1 MLRDRMAIFHLK
13 AAIISASTG
22 GSAVRAAAYRHAVR
36 MVSHAFTETTSFTHK
51 AQAMVHAEVALPED
65 APEWAENAFGHAA
78 FADAL
83 RLVRADVQAQGS
95 DMSEAA
101 MQRAAMAR
109 VSERLWNAVEHGEI
123 RLNRIPTRARYAR
136 SLTVALPRELDQAA
150 QIALMQGYVR
160 ASLSDRGMVADWV
173 IHDKSDG
180 NPHAHIMLT
189 TRDLGSADWGRKRH
203 DWNARDV
210 LSDLRSDWAQHANLA
225 LERAGFNERIDHRSN
240 HARGIYLAPDSYN
253 PHVAD
258 HARRQ
263 GETAREA
270 LRCSDVA
277 DANALYLQHHPEH
290 ILVVVQAQRAVFTRG
305 DIVAAFE
312 DRLMLTETELAG
324 LVGEAMGS
332 GGAVRLVQNSP
343 DGQAQYVTTT
353 RASEMQHLEILA
365 RAMAIAGPAAGSGPV
380 AGSGPTAPGIGLL
393 AGSGLTPDQ
402 RVAAEA
408 MLSPA
413 PLTLV
418 KGYAGTGKTFTLGEV
433 ARVWQAR
440 GYEVLGGAAS
450 GKATQELGGLQGV
463 RTASLAAWD
472 ARWSRGEAPERGRF
486 VFIMDEAGMVG
497 AGQWARIAGV
507 VSKMGGKLI
516 AVGDPEQLQPVSDLP
531 GWAAVERGVSQATAG
546 APVAALSSV
555 RRQRS
560 MADRMA
566 TEALARGGAEIA
578 PAIRHYIDKGALRL
592 ERGVLNDPVSALAA
606 AYYKTG
612 PGTAATGAD
621 CARIALAYTNRE
633 VWALNDAIRAQ
644 ALARGEIDQAGI
656 RDYGTITRIDR
667 TTPTHERIAV
677 PLALGPGDRVMLTRP
692 HRGLD
697 LPRSAFGTVVDTRA
711 GGIDLLVD
719 GSPGAVTLDLAT
731 FRDLDYGYAATIHKS
746 QGVTV
751 DHTLVLGHGRMNRH
765 AIYVALTRHRDS
777 VTVFGRAG
785 HLSCPADL
793 ITLAHAPG
801 HLSID
806 IEDGPHAAGPAR
818 SMVASAAMLGLG
830 ARGDWLGSG
839 VSVETGAACGGV
851 SFLDDASLMAV
862 AERVSGLLA
871 SDYIQGDPVWKSGH
885 DGAAAGRVQYAQDP
899 TRVIDDL
906 IRQRSVF
913 RADDVAGVLSRLVAE
928 PETFLRLFREAMSHR
943 DLVVLAEDGG
953 DGLGRVYSTGAQVRG
968 ELAAVDLGTRLALG
982 AAPEYAPAL
991 AMTSGDAVDLNAG
1004 QRVALAHGCEPGR
1017 LRLIRGEAGTGKTLV
1032 AARLAAVYR
1041 RADWQVVGLTPTGA
1055 GLDALRDAGL
1065 PGGRTLRQFTRDR
1078 GSGRLRLDPGTVVV
1092 LDDAGRLGGR
1102 EAGELLADIEASG
1115 AKLIALMDG
1124 GLQGPLEAGP
1134 VLRAVETRVGSAR
1147 LEDMHWRTAERAEA
1161 LRLVAAGDARGVEML
1176 RETGVIH
1183 ADGTLRGAAA
1193 AVALRYLADGQ
1204 ADKIALAWSR
1214 AEADLLTRAIRAGLD
1229 ELHAFRA
1236 GFEPET
1242 GGAFAGLKPGDRIRF
1257 IASAR
1262 WQKDRPGRHAPPRIR
1277 AGETAELV
1285 GRDGGRLRLRIEG
1298 RSPQTGRMDVRD
1310 VVYAPNSELPD
1321 WRFAFAGTIHG
1332 EMGRARDSVHV
1343 LAAPGLNLHLLDLT
1357 VTVPC
1362 AAARVGE
1369 VMGRIL
1375 RRTASAPSVI
1385 DYGFDASLGAR
1396 EALRGQV
1403 YQEAAGT
1410 GRTGM
1415 VRAVARLRDLAG
1427 LAGDPGAAARV
1438 LPRGLEGAVLAEVI
1452 GAAILHDGAAPEGE
1466 DRLAVERVVRDMSD
1480 PRAWRRVLRRVP
1492 STLPGA
1498 ADDLAAAVAG
1508 RDGAGRLL
1516 TPARILARGALTAQA
1531 MGEDRVAALFERGLG
1546 LYGKRAG
1553 AARLLGQP
1561 EDLVAPQRDRQT
1573 EAAWPDPESRPERRL
1588 RPERGRSA
1596 VIGPPRGQP
1605 RQRWRLDIGRLLGDV
1620 PRADTIMAEQV
1631 LEGLAG
1637 MFGLGPRAGRSRR
1650 SGRHAALRYAAW
1662 QAAERSGAGGH
1673 ATGAGDDRHA
1683 TPPEQV
1689 PEANRVVAPRRAP
1702 VSGPELHAGPADAEA
1717 DLASPVSDYTDG
1729 EWQKF
1734 LRERQADIDEYVK
1747 EKMAEVKMAPEYAGV
1762 ALQMACALT
1771 DRIPAASKVHQ
1782 LPLPADI
1789 ARMLARADTCSD
1801 LPQEKVNTIARGIAE
1816 DRAAFESKIA
1826 FARELV
1832 AGDQQ
1837 IGTHRANP
1845 DPFYENL
1852 FVAQLRKDSGY
1863 GRPDRQ
1869 HPMRLNSDALQER
1882 YTDEVDMRVTD
1893 DLVSGLAMP
1902 TKEEH
1907 LVARLSLLPDRSEDE
1922 ANIATALNEALRWG
1936 RPMEGAKLQHER
1948 AAVLQ
1953 GLGSAGDIDEWDAE
1967 NLLARLYRSHT
1978 YREIRALAD
1987 PERDLP
1993 GTMLPIDDAARGA
2006 AAHGYAKSAQVA
2018 NDILSGFVWRPHMQ
2032 QHGLEITES
2041 PSMSDGLGMWM

>member
-1 MLRDRMAIFHLK
+1 MVRASMAIFHLK

-36 MVSHAFTETTSFTHK
+36 MVSHTFTETTSFAHK

-65 APEWAENAFGHAA
+65 APEWAENAFGHGA

-109 VSERLWNAVEHGEI
+109 VSERLWNAVEQGEI
-123 RLNRIPTRARYAR
+123 RLNIFPTRARYAR

-240 HARGIYLAPDSYN
+240 HARGIYLEPDSYN
-253 PHVAD
+253 PHVAS

-263 GETAREA
+263 GEIAREA
-270 LRCSDVA
+270 NRCSDVA
-277 DANALYLQHHPEH
+277 DANAFYLQQHPEH

-332 GGAVRLVQNSP
+332 GAAVRLVQNSP
-343 DGQAQYVTTT
+343 DGQAQYVTTA
-353 RASEMQHLEILA
+353 RASEVQHLEILA
-365 RAMAIAGPAAGSGPV
+365 RAMATPGPAVGTGLAVDSG
-380 AGSGPTAPGIGLL
+380 TGLL
-393 AGSGLTPDQ
+393 ADSGLTPDQ
-402 RVAAEA
+402 RVAAQA

-413 PLTLV
+413 SLTLV

-450 GKATQELGGLQGV
+450 GKATQELGGIKGM
-463 RTASLAAWD
+463 RTATLAAWD

-507 VSKMGGKLI
+507 VSAMGGKLI

-592 ERGVLNDPVSALAA
+592 DSGVLNDPVSALAA

-612 PGTAATGAD
+612 PGKAPGGAG
-621 CARIALAYTNRE
+621 CARIALACTNRE

-697 LPRSAFGTVVDTRA
+697 LPRSAFGTVVATRA

-765 AIYVALTRHRDS
+765 AVYVALTRHRDS

-806 IEDGPHAAGPAR
+806 IEDGPHAAGPPG

-839 VSVETGAACGGV
+839 VSVETGAACGGMG
-851 SFLDDASLMAV
+851 FLGDASLMAV

-906 IRQRSVF
+906 IRRRSVF
-913 RADDVAGVLSRLVAE
+913 RADDVAGVLSRLVAA

-982 AAPEYAPAL
+982 AAAEYAPAL
-991 AMTSGDAVDLNAG
+991 AMTSGDAVDLSAG

-1078 GSGRLRLDPGTVVV
+1078 GTGRLQLDPGTVVV

-1147 LEDMHWRTAERAEA
+1147 LEDMHWRTPERAEA

-1176 RETGVIH
+1176 RETEVIH
-1183 ADGTLRGAAA
+1183 GGGTLRGAAV
-1193 AVALRYLADGQ
+1193 AVAMEYLTDGQ

-1229 ELHAFRA
+1229 ELHAGRA

-1257 IASAR
+1257 IAAGR

-1285 GRDGGRLRLRIEG
+1285 GRDGGRLRLRIDEG
-1298 RSPQTGRMDVRD
+1298 RNPQTGRMDVRD
-1310 VVYAPNSELPD
+1310 VLYAPNSELPD

-1332 EMGRARDSVHV
+1332 EMGRARDSVHL

-1396 EALRGQV
+1396 ECR
-1403 YQEAAGT
+1403 
-1410 GRTGM
+1410 
-1415 VRAVARLRDLAG
+1415 
-1427 LAGDPGAAARV
+1427 
-1438 LPRGLEGAVLAEVI
+1438 
-1452 GAAILHDGAAPEGE
+1452 
-1466 DRLAVERVVRDMSD
+1466 
-1480 PRAWRRVLRRVP
+1480 
-1492 STLPGA
+1492 
-1498 ADDLAAAVAG
+1498 
-1508 RDGAGRLL
+1508 
-1516 TPARILARGALTAQA
+1516 
-1531 MGEDRVAALFERGLG
+1531 
-1546 LYGKRAG
+1546 
-1553 AARLLGQP
+1553 
-1561 EDLVAPQRDRQT
+1561 
-1573 EAAWPDPESRPERRL
+1573 
-1588 RPERGRSA
+1588 
-1596 VIGPPRGQP
+1596 
-1605 RQRWRLDIGRLLGDV
+1605 
-1620 PRADTIMAEQV
+1620 
-1631 LEGLAG
+1631 
-1637 MFGLGPRAGRSRR
+1637 
-1650 SGRHAALRYAAW
+1650 
-1662 QAAERSGAGGH
+1662 
-1673 ATGAGDDRHA
+1673 
-1683 TPPEQV
+1683 
-1689 PEANRVVAPRRAP
+1689 
-1702 VSGPELHAGPADAEA
+1702 
-1717 DLASPVSDYTDG
+1717 
-1729 EWQKF
+1729 
-1734 LRERQADIDEYVK
+1734 
-1747 EKMAEVKMAPEYAGV
+1747 
-1762 ALQMACALT
+1762 
-1771 DRIPAASKVHQ
+1771 
-1782 LPLPADI
+1782 
-1789 ARMLARADTCSD
+1789 
-1801 LPQEKVNTIARGIAE
+1801 
-1816 DRAAFESKIA
+1816 
-1826 FARELV
+1826 
-1832 AGDQQ
+1832 
-1837 IGTHRANP
+1837 
-1845 DPFYENL
+1845 
-1852 FVAQLRKDSGY
+1852 
-1863 GRPDRQ
+1863 
-1869 HPMRLNSDALQER
+1869 
-1882 YTDEVDMRVTD
+1882 
-1893 DLVSGLAMP
+1893 
-1902 TKEEH
+1902 
-1907 LVARLSLLPDRSEDE
+1907 
-1922 ANIATALNEALRWG
+1922 
-1936 RPMEGAKLQHER
+1936 
-1948 AAVLQ
+1948 
-1953 GLGSAGDIDEWDAE
+1953 
-1967 NLLARLYRSHT
+1967 
-1978 YREIRALAD
+1978 
-1987 PERDLP
+1987 
-1993 GTMLPIDDAARGA
+1993 
-2006 AAHGYAKSAQVA
+2006 
-2018 NDILSGFVWRPHMQ
+2018 
-2032 QHGLEITES
+2032 
-2041 PSMSDGLGMWM
+2041 

>member
-1 MLRDRMAIFHLK
+1 MVRDSMATFYLD
-13 AAIISASTG
+13 AAIISACRGT
-22 GSAVRAAAYRHAVR
+22 SAVRAAAYRHAVR
-36 MVSHAFTETTSFTHK
+36 MVSLGFGETTSFTHK
-51 AQAMVHAEVALPED
+51 AQAMVHAEIALPED

-109 VSERLWNAVEHGEI
+109 VSERLWNAVEHGEH
-123 RLNRIPTRARYAR
+123 RLNKFPTRARYAR

-160 ASLSDRGMVADWV
+160 ASFCDRGMVADWV

-189 TRDLGSADWGRKRH
+189 TRELGSADWGRKRR

-240 HARGIYLAPDSYN
+240 HARGIYLEPDSYN
-253 PHVAD
+253 PHVAS

-263 GETAREA
+263 GEIAREA
-270 LRCSDVA
+270 NRCSDVA
-277 DANALYLQHHPEH
+277 DANALYLQQHPEH

-305 DIVAAFE
+305 DIKAGFQ
-312 DRLMLTETELAG
+312 DRLILTETELAG
-324 LVGEAMGS
+324 LVAEAMGS
-332 GGAVRLVQNSP
+332 GAAVRLVQNSP
-343 DGQAQYVTTT
+343 DGQAQYVTTA
-353 RASEMQHLEILA
+353 RASEMQRLEILA
-365 RAMAIAGPAAGSGPV
+365 RAMAIPGPAAAIGPV

-402 RVAAEA
+402 RLAAEA

-440 GYEVLGGAAS
+440 GFEVLGGAAS
-450 GKATQELGGLQGV
+450 GKATQELGGLQGM

-472 ARWSRGEAPERGRF
+472 ARWSRGERPKRDRF

-507 VSKMGGKLI
+507 VKAMGGKLI

-531 GWAAVERGVSQATAG
+531 GWAAVERGVSQATRG

-592 ERGVLNDPVSALAA
+592 ECGVLNDPVGALAA

-612 PGTAATGAD
+612 PGKAPDGAG
-621 CARIALAYTNRE
+621 CARLALACTNRE

-677 PLALGPGDRVMLTRP
+677 PLAVGPGDRVMLTRP

-697 LPRSAFGTVVDTRA
+697 LPRSAFGTVAATRA
-711 GGIDLLVD
+711 GEIDLLVD
-719 GSPGAVTLDLAT
+719 GSSRAVTLDLAT

-806 IEDGPHAAGPAR
+806 IEDGPHAARRPG

-862 AERVSGLLA
+862 AERMSGLLA
-871 SDYIQGDPVWKSGH
+871 SDYIHGDPILKSGH

-982 AAPEYAPAL
+982 AAAVDAPAL

-1078 GSGRLRLDPGTVVV
+1078 GSGRLQLDPGTVVV

-1124 GLQGPLEAGP
+1124 GLQAPLEAGP

-1147 LEDMHWRTAERAEA
+1147 LEDMQWRTPWRAEA

-1176 RETGVIH
+1176 REAEVIH
-1183 ADGTLRGAAA
+1183 ADGTLRDAAA
-1193 AVALRYLADGQ
+1193 AVALRYLTDGH

-1229 ELHAFRA
+1229 ELHAGRA

-1242 GGAFAGLKPGDRIRF
+1242 SGAFAGLKPGDRIRF
-1257 IASAR
+1257 IAAGR
-1262 WQKDRPGRHAPPRIR
+1262 WQKGRPGKVVPPRIR

-1285 GRDGGRLRLRIEG
+1285 GRDGGRLRLRIDEG
-1298 RSPQTGRMDVRD
+1298 RNPQTGRMDVRD
-1310 VVYAPNSELPD
+1310 VLYAPNSELPD

-1332 EMGRARDSVHV
+1332 EMGRAHDSVHLLAAPGLNRQV
-1343 LAAPGLNLHLLDLT
+1343 LAAGLNLHLLDLT

-1362 AAARVGE
+1362 AAARLGE

-1403 YQEAAGT
+1403 YQEAAG
-1410 GRTGM
+1410 GG
-1415 VRAVARLRDLAG
+1415 AHGYGAGGGALARSGGSRRRSGGGSA
-1427 LAGDPGAAARV
+1427 GAAARSGG
-1438 LPRGLEGAVLAEVI
+1438 RGSGRGDRGGDIARRGGTGRRRPSGGGTGCEGYERCARLAPGAQKGAV
-1452 GAAILHDGAAPEGE
+1452 HP
-1466 DRLAVERVVRDMSD
+1466 
-1480 PRAWRRVLRRVP
+1480 
-1492 STLPGA
+1492 
-1498 ADDLAAAVAG
+1498 AG
-1508 RDGAGRLL
+1508 RGG
-1516 TPARILARGALTAQA
+1516 
-1531 MGEDRVAALFERGLG
+1531 
-1546 LYGKRAG
+1546 
-1553 AARLLGQP
+1553 
-1561 EDLVAPQRDRQT
+1561 
-1573 EAAWPDPESRPERRL
+1573 
-1588 RPERGRSA
+1588 
-1596 VIGPPRGQP
+1596 
-1605 RQRWRLDIGRLLGDV
+1605 
-1620 PRADTIMAEQV
+1620 
-1631 LEGLAG
+1631 
-1637 MFGLGPRAGRSRR
+1637 R
-1650 SGRHAALRYAAW
+1650 SGRGCCRPGRGRPA
-1662 QAAERSGAGGH
+1662 SDPGPD
-1673 ATGAGDDRHA
+1673 TGA
-1683 TPPEQV
+1683 
-1689 PEANRVVAPRRAP
+1689 RRA
-1702 VSGPELHAGPADAEA
+1702 D
-1717 DLASPVSDYTDG
+1717 
-1729 EWQKF
+1729 
-1734 LRERQADIDEYVK
+1734 
-1747 EKMAEVKMAPEYAGV
+1747 
-1762 ALQMACALT
+1762 
-1771 DRIPAASKVHQ
+1771 
-1782 LPLPADI
+1782 
-1789 ARMLARADTCSD
+1789 
-1801 LPQEKVNTIARGIAE
+1801 
-1816 DRAAFESKIA
+1816 
-1826 FARELV
+1826 
-1832 AGDQQ
+1832 
-1837 IGTHRANP
+1837 
-1845 DPFYENL
+1845 
-1852 FVAQLRKDSGY
+1852 
-1863 GRPDRQ
+1863 
-1869 HPMRLNSDALQER
+1869 
-1882 YTDEVDMRVTD
+1882 
-1893 DLVSGLAMP
+1893 
-1902 TKEEH
+1902 
-1907 LVARLSLLPDRSEDE
+1907 
-1922 ANIATALNEALRWG
+1922 
-1936 RPMEGAKLQHER
+1936 
-1948 AAVLQ
+1948 
-1953 GLGSAGDIDEWDAE
+1953 SAGDG
-1967 NLLARLYRSHT
+1967 RG
-1978 YREIRALAD
+1978 
-1987 PERDLP
+1987 P
-1993 GTMLPIDDAARGA
+1993 GGGA
-2006 AAHGYAKSAQVA
+2006 
-2018 NDILSGFVWRPHMQ
+2018 F
-2032 QHGLEITES
+2032 
-2041 PSMSDGLGMWM
+2041 

>member
-1 MLRDRMAIFHLK
+1 MVRDSMATFYLN

-22 GSAVRAAAYRHAVR
+22 SSAVRAAAYRHAVR
-36 MVSHAFTETTSFTHK
+36 MVSLGFGETTSFTHK
-51 AQAMVHAEVALPED
+51 AQAMVHAEIALPED

-109 VSERLWNAVEHGEI
+109 VSERLWNAVEHGEH
-123 RLNRIPTRARYAR
+123 RLNIFPTRARYAR

-160 ASLSDRGMVADWV
+160 ASLCDRGMVADWV

-189 TRDLGSADWGRKRH
+189 TRDLGSADWGRKRR

-240 HARGIYLAPDSYN
+240 HARGIYLEPDSYN
-253 PHVAD
+253 PHVAS

-263 GETAREA
+263 GEIAREA
-270 LRCSDVA
+270 NRCSDVA
-277 DANALYLQHHPEH
+277 DANALYLQQHPEH

-305 DIVAAFE
+305 DIKAAFE

-324 LVGEAMGS
+324 LVAEAMGS
-332 GGAVRLVQNSP
+332 GAAVRLVQNSP
-343 DGQAQYVTTT
+343 DGQAQYVTTA
-353 RASEMQHLEILA
+353 RASEMQRLEILA
-365 RAMAIAGPAAGSGPV
+365 RAMAIPGPAAAIGPV

-402 RVAAEA
+402 RLAAEA

-440 GYEVLGGAAS
+440 GFEVLGGAAS
-450 GKATQELGGLQGV
+450 GKATQELGGLQGM

-472 ARWSRGEAPERGRF
+472 ARWSRGERPKRDRF

-497 AGQWARIAGV
+497 AGQWMRIAGV
-507 VSKMGGKLI
+507 VATMGGKLI

-531 GWAAVERGVSQATAG
+531 GWAAVERGVSQATRG

-592 ERGVLNDPVSALAA
+592 DSGVLNDPVGALAA

-612 PGTAATGAD
+612 PGKAPDGAG
-621 CARIALAYTNRE
+621 CARLALACTNRE

-697 LPRSAFGTVVDTRA
+697 LPRSAFGTVAATRA
-711 GGIDLLVD
+711 GEIDLLVD
-719 GSPGAVTLDLAT
+719 GSSRAVTLDLAT

-862 AERVSGLLA
+862 AERMSGLLA
-871 SDYIQGDPVWKSGH
+871 SDYIHGDPILKSGH

-982 AAPEYAPAL
+982 AAAVDAPAL

-1065 PGGRTLRQFTRDR
+1065 TGGRTLRQFTRDR
-1078 GSGRLRLDPGTVVV
+1078 GSGRLQLDPGTVVV

-1124 GLQGPLEAGP
+1124 GLQMPLEAGP

-1147 LEDMHWRTAERAEA
+1147 LEDMQWRTPWRAEA
-1161 LRLVAAGDARGVEML
+1161 LRLVAAGDARGIEML
-1176 RETGVIH
+1176 REAEVIQ
-1183 ADGTLRGAAA
+1183 ADGTLRDAAA
-1193 AVALRYLADGQ
+1193 AVALHYLTDGQ

-1229 ELHAFRA
+1229 ELHAGRA

-1257 IASAR
+1257 IAAGAGRRTALAR
-1262 WQKDRPGRHAPPRIR
+1262 LCRRVSGPARQQSLWA
-1277 AGETAELV
+1277 ATADAC
-1285 GRDGGRLRLRIEG
+1285 G
-1298 RSPQTGRMDVRD
+1298 
-1310 VVYAPNSELPD
+1310 
-1321 WRFAFAGTIHG
+1321 F
-1332 EMGRARDSVHV
+1332 V
-1343 LAAPGLNLHLLDLT
+1343 LK
-1357 VTVPC
+1357 
-1362 AAARVGE
+1362 AAARRPAAWMYGTCF
-1369 VMGRIL
+1369 M
-1375 RRTASAPSVI
+1375 RRT
-1385 DYGFDASLGAR
+1385 
-1396 EALRGQV
+1396 
-1403 YQEAAGT
+1403 
-1410 GRTGM
+1410 
-1415 VRAVARLRDLAG
+1415 
-1427 LAGDPGAAARV
+1427 
-1438 LPRGLEGAVLAEVI
+1438 
-1452 GAAILHDGAAPEGE
+1452 
-1466 DRLAVERVVRDMSD
+1466 
-1480 PRAWRRVLRRVP
+1480 
-1492 STLPGA
+1492 
-1498 ADDLAAAVAG
+1498 
-1508 RDGAGRLL
+1508 
-1516 TPARILARGALTAQA
+1516 
-1531 MGEDRVAALFERGLG
+1531 
-1546 LYGKRAG
+1546 
-1553 AARLLGQP
+1553 
-1561 EDLVAPQRDRQT
+1561 
-1573 EAAWPDPESRPERRL
+1573 
-1588 RPERGRSA
+1588 RSC
-1596 VIGPPRGQP
+1596 Q
-1605 RQRWRLDIGRLLGDV
+1605 
-1620 PRADTIMAEQV
+1620 
-1631 LEGLAG
+1631 
-1637 MFGLGPRAGRSRR
+1637 
-1650 SGRHAALRYAAW
+1650 
-1662 QAAERSGAGGH
+1662 
-1673 ATGAGDDRHA
+1673 TGA
-1683 TPPEQV
+1683 
-1689 PEANRVVAPRRAP
+1689 
-1702 VSGPELHAGPADAEA
+1702 
-1717 DLASPVSDYTDG
+1717 
-1729 EWQKF
+1729 
-1734 LRERQADIDEYVK
+1734 
-1747 EKMAEVKMAPEYAGV
+1747 
-1762 ALQMACALT
+1762 
-1771 DRIPAASKVHQ
+1771 
-1782 LPLPADI
+1782 LPLPAPST
-1789 ARMLARADTCSD
+1789 A
-1801 LPQEKVNTIARGIAE
+1801 KW
-1816 DRAAFESKIA
+1816 
-1826 FARELV
+1826 
-1832 AGDQQ
+1832 AG
-1837 IGTHRANP
+1837 
-1845 DPFYENL
+1845 
-1852 FVAQLRKDSGY
+1852 
-1863 GRPDRQ
+1863 
-1869 HPMRLNSDALQER
+1869 
-1882 YTDEVDMRVTD
+1882 RVT
-1893 DLVSGLAMP
+1893 VC
-1902 TKEEH
+1902 T
-1907 LVARLSLLPDRSEDE
+1907 
-1922 ANIATALNEALRWG
+1922 
-1936 RPMEGAKLQHER
+1936 
-1948 AAVLQ
+1948 
-1953 GLGSAGDIDEWDAE
+1953 
-1967 NLLARLYRSHT
+1967 
-1978 YREIRALAD
+1978 
-1987 PERDLP
+1987 
-1993 GTMLPIDDAARGA
+1993 
-2006 AAHGYAKSAQVA
+2006 
-2018 NDILSGFVWRPHMQ
+2018 FWRRRV
-2032 QHGLEITES
+2032 
-2041 PSMSDGLGMWM
+2041 

>member
-1 MLRDRMAIFHLK
+1 MVRASMAIFHLK
-13 AAIISASTG
+13 AAIISAGRG

-109 VSERLWNAVEHGEI
+109 VSERLWNAVEHGEH
-123 RLNRIPTRARYAR
+123 RLNIFPTRARYAR

-160 ASLSDRGMVADWV
+160 ASLCDRGMVADWV

-240 HARGIYLAPDSYN
+240 HARGIYLEPDSYN
-253 PHVAD
+253 PHVAS

-263 GETAREA
+263 GEIAREA
-270 LRCSDVA
+270 NRCSDVA
-277 DANALYLQHHPEH
+277 DDNAFYLQQHPEH

-332 GGAVRLVQNSP
+332 GAAVRLVQNSP
-343 DGQAQYVTTT
+343 DGQAQYVTTA
-353 RASEMQHLEILA
+353 RASEVQRLEILA
-365 RAMAIAGPAAGSGPV
+365 RAMAIAGPV
-380 AGSGPTAPGIGLL
+380 AGFGPTAPGTGLL
-393 AGSGLTPDQ
+393 ADSGLTPDQ
-402 RVAAEA
+402 RVAAQA
-408 MLSPA
+408 MLSPT

-440 GYEVLGGAAS
+440 GFEVLGGAAS

-463 RTASLAAWD
+463 RTATLAAWD
-472 ARWSRGEAPERGRF
+472 ARWARGEAPKRGRF

-531 GWAAVERGVSQATAG
+531 GWAAAERGVSQATAG

-578 PAIRHYIDKGALRL
+578 PAIRHYINKGALRL
-592 ERGVLNDPVSALAA
+592 DSGVLNDPVCALAA

-612 PGTAATGAD
+612 PGKAHTGAG
-621 CARIALAYTNRE
+621 CARIALACTNRE

-692 HRGLD
+692 HRDLD
-697 LPRSAFGTVVDTRA
+697 LPRSAFGTVVATRA
-711 GGIDLLVD
+711 DGIDLLVD
-719 GSPGAVTLDLAT
+719 GRSRAVTLDLAT

-806 IEDGPHAAGPAR
+806 IEDGPHAAGALG

-839 VSVETGAACGGV
+839 VSVETGAASGGV
-851 SFLDDASLMAV
+851 SFLGDASLMAV

-928 PETFLRLFREAMSHR
+928 PETFLRLFSEAMSHR

-982 AAPEYAPAL
+982 AAAEYAPAL
-991 AMTSGDAVDLNAG
+991 AMTSGDAVDLSAG
-1004 QRVALAHGCEPGR
+1004 QRVAVAHGCEPGR

-1078 GSGRLRLDPGTVVV
+1078 GTGRLRLDPGTVVV

-1147 LEDMHWRTAERAEA
+1147 LEDMHWRTPWRAEA

-1176 RETGVIH
+1176 REAEVIH
-1183 ADGTLRGAAA
+1183 GGGTVRDAAA
-1193 AVALRYLADGQ
+1193 AVAMEYLTDGQ
-1204 ADKIALAWSR
+1204 GDKIALAWSR

-1229 ELHAFRA
+1229 ELHAGRA

-1242 GGAFAGLKPGDRIRF
+1242 GGVFAGLKPGDRIRF
-1257 IASAR
+1257 IAAGR

-1285 GRDGGRLRLRIEG
+1285 GRDGGRLRLRIDEG
-1298 RSPQTGRMDVRD
+1298 RNPQTGRMDVRD
-1310 VVYAPNSELPD
+1310 VLYAPNSELPD

-1332 EMGRARDSVHV
+1332 EMGRARDSVHLLAAPGLNRQV
-1343 LAAPGLNLHLLDLT
+1343 LAAGLNLHLLDLT

-1403 YQEAAGT
+1403 YQEAAG
-1410 GRTGM
+1410 GERTGM
-1415 VRAVARLRDLAG
+1415 ARAVARLRDLAG
-1427 LAGDPGAAARV
+1427 LAGDPPPAARV

-1466 DRLAVERVVRDMSD
+1466 ERLAVERVVRDMSD
-1480 PRAWRRVLRRVP
+1480 ARAWRRVLRRVP

-1516 TPARILARGALTAQA
+1516 APARILARGALTAQA
-1531 MGEDRVAALFERGLG
+1531 MGEDRVAALFERGLS

-1553 AARLLGQP
+1553 AARLLGRP
-1561 EDLVAPQRDRQT
+1561 EDLVAPQRDTRT
-1573 EAAWPDPESRPERRL
+1573 EFAWPDRGL

-1596 VIGPPRGQP
+1596 VIGPPRGQ
-1605 RQRWRLDIGRLLGDV
+1605 RRGRWRLDIGRLLGDV

-1637 MFGLGPRAGRSRR
+1637 MFGLGPRAGRARR
-1650 SGRHAALRYAAW
+1650 PGQHAAVRYAAW
-1662 QAAERSGAGGH
+1662 QAAERSGAGGY
-1673 ATGAGDDRHA
+1673 A
-1683 TPPEQV
+1683 TPAEQV
-1689 PEANRVVAPRRAP
+1689 REANRVVAPHPEP
-1702 VSGPELHAGPADAEA
+1702 VSGPELHAGRVDAEA

-1729 EWQKF
+1729 ATT
-1734 LRERQADIDEYVK
+1734 RIVRAHQA
-1747 EKMAEVKMAPEYAGV
+1747 KMAVEYAGV

-1771 DRIPAASKVHQ
+1771 DRIPADSKVHQ
-1782 LPLPADI
+1782 LPLQADI
-1789 ARMLARADTCSD
+1789 ARMLKKADSRSD

-1832 AGDQQ
+1832 ASDQQ
-1837 IGTHRANP
+1837 IRTHADRP
-1845 DPFYENL
+1845 DPFYEDI
-1852 FVAQLRKDSGY
+1852 FVEQLRTDSG
-1863 GRPDRQ
+1863 PDRDGQ
-1869 HPMRLNSDALQER
+1869 HPMRLNFDALQER
-1882 YTDEVDMRVTD
+1882 YTDEVDMRVAA
-1893 DLVSGLAMP
+1893 DLASGLAMP

-1922 ANIATALNEALRWG
+1922 ASIAAALNEALRWG

-2006 AAHGYAKSAQVA
+2006 AAHGYAKSARVA
-2018 NDILSGFVWRPHMQ
+2018 SDILSGFVWAPHIR
-2032 QHGLEITES
+2032 QHGLAIEG

>member
-1 MLRDRMAIFHLK
+1 M
-13 AAIISASTG
+13 
-22 GSAVRAAAYRHAVR
+22 
-36 MVSHAFTETTSFTHK
+36 
-51 AQAMVHAEVALPED
+51 
-65 APEWAENAFGHAA
+65 
-78 FADAL
+78 
-83 RLVRADVQAQGS
+83 
-95 DMSEAA
+95 
-101 MQRAAMAR
+101 
-109 VSERLWNAVEHGEI
+109 
-123 RLNRIPTRARYAR
+123 
-136 SLTVALPRELDQAA
+136 
-150 QIALMQGYVR
+150 
-160 ASLSDRGMVADWV
+160 
-173 IHDKSDG
+173 
-180 NPHAHIMLT
+180 
-189 TRDLGSADWGRKRH
+189 
-203 DWNARDV
+203 
-210 LSDLRSDWAQHANLA
+210 
-225 LERAGFNERIDHRSN
+225 
-240 HARGIYLAPDSYN
+240 
-253 PHVAD
+253 
-258 HARRQ
+258 
-263 GETAREA
+263 
-270 LRCSDVA
+270 
-277 DANALYLQHHPEH
+277 
-290 ILVVVQAQRAVFTRG
+290 
-305 DIVAAFE
+305 
-312 DRLMLTETELAG
+312 
-324 LVGEAMGS
+324 
-332 GGAVRLVQNSP
+332 
-343 DGQAQYVTTT
+343 
-353 RASEMQHLEILA
+353 
-365 RAMAIAGPAAGSGPV
+365 
-380 AGSGPTAPGIGLL
+380 
-393 AGSGLTPDQ
+393 
-402 RVAAEA
+402 
-408 MLSPA
+408 
-413 PLTLV
+413 
-418 KGYAGTGKTFTLGEV
+418 
-433 ARVWQAR
+433 
-440 GYEVLGGAAS
+440 
-450 GKATQELGGLQGV
+450 
-463 RTASLAAWD
+463 
-472 ARWSRGEAPERGRF
+472 
-486 VFIMDEAGMVG
+486 
-497 AGQWARIAGV
+497 
-507 VSKMGGKLI
+507 
-516 AVGDPEQLQPVSDLP
+516 
-531 GWAAVERGVSQATAG
+531 
-546 APVAALSSV
+546 
-555 RRQRS
+555 
-560 MADRMA
+560 
-566 TEALARGGAEIA
+566 
-578 PAIRHYIDKGALRL
+578 
-592 ERGVLNDPVSALAA
+592 
-606 AYYKTG
+606 
-612 PGTAATGAD
+612 
-621 CARIALAYTNRE
+621 
-633 VWALNDAIRAQ
+633 
-644 ALARGEIDQAGI
+644 
-656 RDYGTITRIDR
+656 
-667 TTPTHERIAV
+667 
-677 PLALGPGDRVMLTRP
+677 
-692 HRGLD
+692 
-697 LPRSAFGTVVDTRA
+697 
-711 GGIDLLVD
+711 
-719 GSPGAVTLDLAT
+719 
-731 FRDLDYGYAATIHKS
+731 
-746 QGVTV
+746 
-751 DHTLVLGHGRMNRH
+751 
-765 AIYVALTRHRDS
+765 
-777 VTVFGRAG
+777 
-785 HLSCPADL
+785 
-793 ITLAHAPG
+793 
-801 HLSID
+801 
-806 IEDGPHAAGPAR
+806 
-818 SMVASAAMLGLG
+818 
-830 ARGDWLGSG
+830 
-839 VSVETGAACGGV
+839 
-851 SFLDDASLMAV
+851 
-862 AERVSGLLA
+862 
-871 SDYIQGDPVWKSGH
+871 
-885 DGAAAGRVQYAQDP
+885 
-899 TRVIDDL
+899 IDDL

-1176 RETGVIH
+1176 RETEVIH
-1183 ADGTLRGAAA
+1183 GGGTVRDA
-1193 AVALRYLADGQ
+1193 AVAVAMEYLADGQ

-1229 ELHAFRA
+1229 ELHPFRA

-1257 IASAR
+1257 IAAGR

-1277 AGETAELV
+1277 AGETAQLV
-1285 GRDGGRLRLRIEG
+1285 GRDGGRLRLRIDEG
-1298 RSPQTGRMDVRD
+1298 RNPQTGRMDVRD
-1310 VVYAPNSELPD
+1310 VLYAPNSELPD

-1332 EMGRARDSVHV
+1332 EMGRARDSVHLLAAPGLNRQV
-1343 LAAPGLNLHLLDLT
+1343 LAAGLNLHLLDLT

-1403 YQEAAGT
+1403 YQEAAG
-1410 GRTGM
+1410 GGAAGM

-1452 GAAILHDGAAPEGE
+1452 GAAILHDGAVPEGE

-1480 PRAWRRVLRRVP
+1480 PRAWRRVLRTVP

-1498 ADDLAAAVAG
+1498 ADDLAATVAG
-1508 RDGAGRLL
+1508 RDGAARLL

-1553 AARLLGQP
+1553 AARLLGRP
-1561 EDLVAPQRDRQT
+1561 EDLVAPQRDTRT
-1573 EAAWPDPESRPERRL
+1573 EFAWPDRGL

-1596 VIGPPRGQP
+1596 VIGPPRGQ
-1605 RQRWRLDIGRLLGDV
+1605 RRGRWRLDIGRLLGDV

-1637 MFGLGPRAGRSRR
+1637 MFGLGPRAGRVRR
-1650 SGRHAALRYAAW
+1650 PGRHAAGRYAAW
-1662 QAAERSGAGGH
+1662 QAAERSGVGGY
-1673 ATGAGDDRHA
+1673 A
-1683 TPPEQV
+1683 TPAEQV
-1689 PEANRVVAPRRAP
+1689 REANRVVAPRREP
-1702 VSGPELHAGPADAEA
+1702 VSGPELHTGRVDAEA

-1729 EWQKF
+1729 ATT
-1734 LRERQADIDEYVK
+1734 RIVRAHQAE
-1747 EKMAEVKMAPEYAGV
+1747 MAVEYAGV

-1771 DRIPAASKVHQ
+1771 DRIPADSKVHQ

-1789 ARMLARADTCSD
+1789 ARMLKKADSRSD

-1832 AGDQQ
+1832 ASDQR
-1837 IGTHRANP
+1837 IRTHAARP
-1845 DPFYENL
+1845 DSFHEDI
-1852 FVAQLRKDSGY
+1852 FVEQLRTDSGSD
-1863 GRPDRQ
+1863 PDGE
-1869 HPMRLNSDALQER
+1869 HPMCLNSGPLQER
-1882 YTDEVDMRVTD
+1882 YTDEVDTRVAA
-1893 DLVSGLAMP
+1893 DLASGLAVP

-1922 ANIATALNEALRWG
+1922 ASIAAALNEALRWG

-1953 GLGSAGDIDEWDAE
+1953 GLGSAGDIDMWDAE
-1967 NLLARLYRSHT
+1967 DLLARLYRSHT

-2006 AAHGYAKSAQVA
+2006 AALGYAESAQVA
-2018 NDILSGFVWRPHMQ
+2018 SDILSGFVWAPHMR
-2032 QHGLEITES
+2032 QHGLAIEG
-2041 PSMSDGLGMWM
+2041 PSMSDGLAMEM

>member
-1 MLRDRMAIFHLK
+1 MVRASMAIFHLK
-13 AAIISASTG
+13 AAIISAGTG

-36 MVSHAFTETTSFTHK
+36 MVSHAFRETTSFTQK

-95 DMSEAA
+95 GMSEAA

-109 VSERLWNAVEHGEI
+109 VSERLWNAVEHGEH
-123 RLNRIPTRARYAR
+123 RLNIFPRRARYAR

-240 HARGIYLAPDSYN
+240 HARGIYLEPDSYN
-253 PHVAD
+253 PHVAS

-263 GETAREA
+263 GEIAREA
-270 LRCSDVA
+270 NRCSDVA
-277 DANALYLQHHPEH
+277 DDNALYLQEHPEH

-324 LVGEAMGS
+324 LMAEAMGS
-332 GGAVRLVQNSP
+332 GAAVRLVQNSP
-343 DGQAQYVTTT
+343 DGQAQYVTTA
-353 RASEMQHLEILA
+353 RASEVQRLEILA
-365 RAMAIAGPAAGSGPV
+365 RAMAIAGPV
-380 AGSGPTAPGIGLL
+380 AGFGPAAPGIGLL

-402 RVAAEA
+402 RVAAQA
-408 MLSPA
+408 MLSPT

-440 GYEVLGGAAS
+440 GFEVLGGAAS
-450 GKATQELGGLQGV
+450 GKATQELGGLQGM

-472 ARWSRGEAPERGRF
+472 ARWSRGERPERDRF

-612 PGTAATGAD
+612 PGKAGGGAD

-697 LPRSAFGTVVDTRA
+697 LPRSAFGTVVATRA

-719 GSPGAVTLDLAT
+719 GRSRAVTLDLAT

-806 IEDGPHAAGPAR
+806 IEDGPHAAGPPGG
-818 SMVASAAMLGLG
+818 MVASAAMLGLG

-839 VSVETGAACGGV
+839 VSVETGAASGGMG
-851 SFLDDASLMAV
+851 FLGDASLMAV

-906 IRQRSVF
+906 IRRRSVF
-913 RADDVAGVLSRLVAE
+913 RADDVAGVLSRLVAA
-928 PETFLRLFREAMSHR
+928 PDTFLRLFRDAMSHR

-982 AAPEYAPAL
+982 AAAEYAPAL
-991 AMTSGDAVDLNAG
+991 AMTSGDAVDLSAG
-1004 QRVALAHGCEPGR
+1004 QRVAVAHGCEPGR

-1078 GSGRLRLDPGTVVV
+1078 GTGRLQLDPGTVVV

-1147 LEDMHWRTAERAEA
+1147 LEDMHWRTPWRAEA

-1176 RETGVIH
+1176 REAEVIQGG
-1183 ADGTLRGAAA
+1183 GTLRDAAA
-1193 AVALRYLADGQ
+1193 AVAMEYLTDGQ

-1229 ELHAFRA
+1229 ELHAGRA
-1236 GFEPET
+1236 GFEPEIS
-1242 GGAFAGLKPGDRIRF
+1242 GAFAGLKPGDRIRF
-1257 IASAR
+1257 IAAGR

-1285 GRDGGRLRLRIEG
+1285 GRDGGRLRLRIDEG
-1298 RSPQTGRMDVRD
+1298 RNPQTGRMDVRD
-1310 VVYAPNSELPD
+1310 VLYAPNSELPD

-1332 EMGRARDSVHV
+1332 EMGRARDSVHLLAAPGLNRQV
-1343 LAAPGLNLHLLDLT
+1343 LAAGLNLHLLDLT

-1403 YQEAAGT
+1403 YQEAAG
-1410 GRTGM
+1410 GERTGM
-1415 VRAVARLRDLAG
+1415 ARAVARLRDLAG

-1466 DRLAVERVVRDMSD
+1466 DRLAVERIVRDMSD
-1480 PRAWRRVLRRVP
+1480 ARAWRRVLRTVP

-1508 RDGAGRLL
+1508 RDGAARLL

-1553 AARLLGQP
+1553 AARLLGRP
-1561 EDLVAPQRDRQT
+1561 EDLVAPQRDTRT
-1573 EAAWPDPESRPERRL
+1573 EFAWPDRGL

-1596 VIGPPRGQP
+1596 VIGPPRGQ
-1605 RQRWRLDIGRLLGDV
+1605 RRVRWRLDIGRLLGDV

-1637 MFGLGPRAGRSRR
+1637 MFGLGPRAGRARR
-1650 SGRHAALRYAAW
+1650 PGQHAAGRYAAW
-1662 QAAERSGAGGH
+1662 QAAERSGAG
-1673 ATGAGDDRHA
+1673 RHA
-1683 TPPEQV
+1683 TPAEQV
-1689 PEANRVVAPRRAP
+1689 PEANRVVAPRREP
-1702 VSGPELHAGPADAEA
+1702 VSGPELHAGRVDAEA

-1729 EWQKF
+1729 ATT
-1734 LRERQADIDEYVK
+1734 RIVRAHQA
-1747 EKMAEVKMAPEYAGV
+1747 KMAVEYAAV

-1771 DRIPAASKVHQ
+1771 DRIPADSKVHQ
-1782 LPLPADI
+1782 LPLQADI
-1789 ARMLARADTCSD
+1789 ARMLKKADSRSD

-1832 AGDQQ
+1832 ASDQR
-1837 IGTHRANP
+1837 ITTHAARP
-1845 DPFYENL
+1845 DSFHEYM
-1852 FVAQLRKDSGY
+1852 FVAQLRKDSGS
-1863 GRPDRQ
+1863 DRDGQ
-1869 HPMRLNSDALQER
+1869 HPMRLNFDALQER
-1882 YTDEVDMRVTD
+1882 YTREVDMRVTD

-1922 ANIATALNEALRWG
+1922 ASIAAALNEALRWG

-1948 AAVLQ
+1948 AAVLHR
-1953 GLGSAGDIDEWDAE
+1953 LGSAGDIDRSGARD
-1967 NLLARLYRSHT
+1967 LLARLYCSHT

-1987 PERDLP
+1987 PERNLP
-1993 GTMLPIDDAARGA
+1993 ATMLPIDDAARGA
-2006 AAHGYAKSAQVA
+2006 AAHGYARSARVA
-2018 NDILSGFVWRPHMQ
+2018 NDILSDFVWRPHMQ
-2032 QHGLEITES
+2032 QHGLEIES
-2041 PSMSDGLGMWM
+2041 PSMSRGRGMAM

>member
-1 MLRDRMAIFHLK
+1 MAIFHLG
-13 AAIISASTG
+13 ATVISRCKG

-36 MVSHAFTETTSFTHK
+36 MVSHALVETTSYTSN
-51 AQAMVHAEVALPED
+51 AQAMVHAEIALPED
-65 APEWAENAFGHAA
+65 APEWADNAFGRAA
-78 FADAL
+78 LADAL
-83 RLVRADVQAQGS
+83 RVVRTEVQAQDL

-101 MQRAAMAR
+101 IHRAAVAR
-109 VSERLWNAVEHGEI
+109 VSEQLWNAVEHGEH
-123 RLNRIPTRARYAR
+123 RLNKFPTRAQYAR
-136 SLTVALPRELDQAA
+136 SLTLALPRELDAQA

-189 TRDLGSADWGRKRH
+189 TRDLGRADWGGKRC

-210 LSDLRSDWAQHANLA
+210 LWGLRSEWAQHANLA
-225 LERAGFNERIDHRSN
+225 LERAGFAERIDHRSN
-240 HARGIYLAPDSYN
+240 PAQGICLEPRGHNWHIAER
-253 PHVAD
+253 
-258 HARRQ
+258 ARRQ
-263 GETAREA
+263 GVPAREQQRYA
-270 LRCSDVA
+270 KVTQ
-277 DANALYLQHHPEH
+277 ANALYLQQHPAH

-305 DIVAAFE
+305 DIEAGFR
-312 DRLMLTETELAG
+312 DRMYLTKTELAA
-324 LVGEAMGS
+324 LVSEAMES
-332 GGAVRLVQNSP
+332 GAAVRLVQNSP
-343 DGQAQYVTTT
+343 DGQAQYVTTA
-353 RASEMQHLEILA
+353 RASELQRLETLA
-365 RAMAIAGPAAGSGPV
+365 RAMATPGPAVGTGLAVDSG
-380 AGSGPTAPGIGLL
+380 TGLL
-393 AGSGLTPDQ
+393 ADSGLTPDQ

-408 MLSPA
+408 MLSPT

-440 GYEVLGGAAS
+440 GFEVLGGAAS
-450 GKATQELGGLQGV
+450 GKATQELGGIKGM

-472 ARWSRGEAPERGRF
+472 ARWSRGERPERGRF

-531 GWAAVERGVSQATAG
+531 GWAAAERGVSQATRG
-546 APVAALSSV
+546 APVVALSSV

-592 ERGVLNDPVSALAA
+592 DSVTLNDPVSALAA

-612 PGTAATGAD
+612 TGKAADGAR
-621 CARIALAYTNRE
+621 CARIALACTNRE

-697 LPRSAFGTVVDTRA
+697 LPRSAFGTVAATRA
-711 GGIDLLVD
+711 DGIDLLVD
-719 GSPGAVTLDLAT
+719 GSPRAVTLDLAT

-806 IEDGPHAAGPAR
+806 IEDGPHAAGTPR

-871 SDYIQGDPVWKSGH
+871 SDYIQGDPVLKPGP
-885 DGAAAGRVQYAQDP
+885 DGARAVGVQYAQEP
-899 TRVIDDL
+899 TQVIDDL

-913 RADDVAGVLSRLVAE
+913 RADDVAGVLSRTVAA

-953 DGLGRVYSTGAQVRG
+953 DGQGRVYSTGAQLRG

-982 AAPEYAPAL
+982 AAPPDAPAL

-1041 RADWQVVGLTPTGA
+1041 RADWQVVALTPTGT

-1065 PGGRTLRQFTRDR
+1065 SGGRTLRQFTRDR
-1078 GSGRLRLDPGTVVV
+1078 RSGRLQLDPGTVVV

-1115 AKLIALMDG
+1115 ARLIALMDG
-1124 GLQGPLEAGP
+1124 GLQMPLEAGP

-1147 LEDMHWRTAERAEA
+1147 LEDMQIRTPSRAEA

-1176 RETGVIH
+1176 REAEVIQ
-1183 ADGTLRGAAA
+1183 ADGTLRDAAA
-1193 AVALRYLADGQ
+1193 AVALRYLADGWD
-1204 ADKIALAWSR
+1204 DKIALAWSR

-1229 ELHAFRA
+1229 EFHAGRA
-1236 GFEPET
+1236 GFEAET
-1242 GGAFAGLKPGDRIRF
+1242 GGAFAGLRPGDRIRF
-1257 IASAR
+1257 IAAGR
-1262 WQKDRPGRHAPPRIR
+1262 WQKDRPGTIAPPRIR
-1277 AGETAELV
+1277 AGETAQLV

-1310 VVYAPNSELPD
+1310 VVYAPDADLPD

-1343 LAAPGLNLHLLDLT
+1343 LAAPGLNRQVLAAGLNLHLRDLT

-1362 AAARVGE
+1362 AAARLDE

-1403 YQEAAGT
+1403 YQEAAG
-1410 GRTGM
+1410 GARAGAGM
-1415 VRAVARLRDLAG
+1415 ARAVARLRDLAG
-1427 LAGDPGAAARV
+1427 LAGDPRPAAAV
-1438 LPRGLEGAVLAEVI
+1438 LPRGLEGEVLAEVI
-1452 GAAILHDGAAPEGE
+1452 GAAILHDGAAPEGQE
-1466 DRLAVERVVRDMSD
+1466 RLAVERVVRDMSD
-1480 PRAWRRVLRRVP
+1480 PRAWRRVLRTVP
-1492 STLPGA
+1492 ATLPGA
-1498 ADDLAAAVAG
+1498 ADDLAATVAG

-1546 LYGKRAG
+1546 LYGKRAT
-1553 AARLLGQP
+1553 AARLLGRP

-1573 EAAWPDPESRPERRL
+1573 EAAWPDPAV

-1596 VIGPPRGQP
+1596 VTGPPRGRS

-1620 PRADTIMAEQV
+1620 PRADTIIAEQV

-1650 SGRHAALRYAAW
+1650 PARQAARYAAW
-1662 QAAERSGAGGH
+1662 QAADRSGGGH
-1673 ATGAGDDRHA
+1673 ATGAGDGWHT

-1689 PEANRVVAPRRAP
+1689 PDASRVVAPHRAP
-1702 VSGPELHAGPADAEA
+1702 VPAPGLDTGPADAEA
-1717 DLASPVSDYTDG
+1717 DFPSPLPDYTDG
-1729 EWQKF
+1729 ELQKV
-1734 LRERQADIDEYVK
+1734 LRERQADIDEFPK
-1747 EKMAEVKMAPEYAGV
+1747 EKMAEAELAPAYAGV
-1762 ALQMACALT
+1762 ALQLACALT
-1771 DRIPAASKVHQ
+1771 DRIPAASTVHQ
-1782 LPLPADI
+1782 LPLAADI

-1801 LPQEKVNTIARGIAE
+1801 LPQEKVNTIAGEIAK

-1826 FARELV
+1826 FAKELV
-1832 AGDQQ
+1832 AGAEPIRLD
-1837 IGTHRANP
+1837 GAPP
-1845 DPFYENL
+1845 DRFDEDI
-1852 FVAQLRKDSGY
+1852 FVAQLRTDSG
-1863 GRPDRQ
+1863 PDADGG
-1869 HPMRLNSDALQER
+1869 HPMRLNTHPVRER
-1882 YTDEVDMRVTD
+1882 YSRDVDRRVTD
-1893 DLVSGLAMP
+1893 DLASGLAVP

-1922 ANIATALNEALRWG
+1922 ASIAAALNEALRWG
-1936 RPMEGAKLQHER
+1936 RPMEGAKLERER
-1948 AAVLQ
+1948 AAVLHR
-1953 GLGSAGDIDEWDAE
+1953 LGSAGDTDPDREDEAE
-1967 NLLARLYRSHT
+1967 GLLARLYRSHT
-1978 YREIRALAD
+1978 YQEIRALAD

-1993 GTMLPIDDAARGA
+1993 ATMPPIDDAARRSA
-2006 AAHGYAKSAQVA
+2006 ADGYAHSAQVA
-2018 NDILSGFVWRPHMQ
+2018 DDMLAGFLWWPHIR
-2032 QHGLEITES
+2032 QHGLGITES
-2041 PSMSDGLGMWM
+2041 QSMSRGRGMWM

>member
-1 MLRDRMAIFHLK
+1 MVRDSMATFYLD
-13 AAIISASTG
+13 AAFISACRG

-36 MVSHAFTETTSFTHK
+36 MVSHTFTETTSFTHK
-51 AQAMVHAEVALPED
+51 AQAMVHAEIALPED
-65 APEWAENAFGHAA
+65 APDWADNAFGHAA

-109 VSERLWNAVEHGEI
+109 VSEQLWNAVEHGEI
-123 RLNRIPTRARYAR
+123 RLNIFPTRAQYAR

-160 ASLSDRGMVADWV
+160 ASFSDRGMVADWV

-189 TRDLGSADWGRKRH
+189 TRDLGAADWGRKRH

-210 LSDLRSDWAQHANLA
+210 LSGLRSDWAQHANLA
-225 LERAGFNERIDHRSN
+225 LERGGFNERIDHRSN
-240 HARGIYLAPDSYN
+240 HARGIYLEPDSYN
-253 PHVAD
+253 PHVAN

-277 DANALYLQHHPEH
+277 DANALYLQQHPAH

-305 DIVAAFE
+305 DIIAGFE

-332 GGAVRLVQNSP
+332 GAAVRLVQNSP
-343 DGQAQYVTTT
+343 DGQAQYVTTA
-353 RASEMQHLEILA
+353 RASEVQHLETLA
-365 RAMAIAGPAAGSGPV
+365 RAMATPGPAVGTGLAVDS
-380 AGSGPTAPGIGLL
+380 GIGLL

-413 PLTLV
+413 SLTLV

-440 GYEVLGGAAS
+440 GFEVLGGAAS
-450 GKATQELGGLQGV
+450 GKATQELGGLQGM

-472 ARWSRGEAPERGRF
+472 ARWSRGEALERDRF

-507 VSKMGGKLI
+507 VKAMGGKLI

-546 APVAALSSV
+546 APVVALSLV

-612 PGTAATGAD
+612 PGKAPGGAG
-621 CARIALAYTNRE
+621 CARIALACTNRE

-697 LPRSAFGTVVDTRA
+697 LPRSAFGTVAATRA

-719 GSPGAVTLDLAT
+719 GRSRAVTLDLAT

-785 HLSCPADL
+785 HLNCPADL

-806 IEDGPHAAGPAR
+806 IEDGPHAGRPPR

-851 SFLDDASLMAV
+851 SFLGDASLMAV

-871 SDYIQGDPVWKSGH
+871 SDYIHGDPILKSGH

-928 PETFLRLFREAMSHR
+928 PETFLRLFCEAMSHR

-982 AAPEYAPAL
+982 AAAEYAPAL

-1078 GSGRLRLDPGTVVV
+1078 GTGRLRLDPGTVVV

-1124 GLQGPLEAGP
+1124 GLQVPLEAGP

-1147 LEDMHWRTAERAEA
+1147 LEDMQSRSPWRAEA

-1176 RETGVIH
+1176 REAEVIH

-1204 ADKIALAWSR
+1204 PDKIALAWSR

-1229 ELHAFRA
+1229 ELHPFRA

-1262 WQKDRPGRHAPPRIR
+1262 WQKDRLGRHAPPRIR
-1277 AGETAELV
+1277 AGETAQLV

-1310 VVYAPNSELPD
+1310 VLYAPNSELPD

-1332 EMGRARDSVHV
+1332 EMGRAHDSVHL

-1403 YQEAAGT
+1403 YQEAAGG
-1410 GRTGM
+1410 GRTGTA
-1415 VRAVARLRDLAG
+1415 RAVARLRDLAG

-1480 PRAWRRVLRRVP
+1480 PRAWRRVLKRVP

-1516 TPARILARGALTAQA
+1516 APARILARGALTAQA
-1531 MGEDRVAALFERGLG
+1531 MGEDRVAALFERGLS

-1561 EDLVAPQRDRQT
+1561 EDLVAPQRDRQM
-1573 EAAWPDPESRPERRL
+1573 EFAWPDPGL

-1596 VIGPPRGQP
+1596 VIGPPRGQ
-1605 RQRWRLDIGRLLGDV
+1605 RRVRWRLDIGRLLGDV

-1650 SGRHAALRYAAW
+1650 SGRHAAGRYAAW
-1662 QAAERSGAGGH
+1662 QAAERSGGGH
-1673 ATGAGDDRHA
+1673 AIRAGAGRHA
-1683 TPPEQV
+1683 TPAEQV
-1689 PEANRVVAPRRAP
+1689 PEANRVVAPHRAP
-1702 VSGPELHAGPADAEA
+1702 VSGPGLHTGPADAEA
-1717 DLASPVSDYTDG
+1717 DLPSPVSDYTDG

-1734 LRERQADIDEYVK
+1734 LRERQAVIDEYAK
-1747 EKMAEVKMAPEYAGV
+1747 EKMAEMASEYAGV

-1771 DRIPAASKVHQ
+1771 DRIPADSKVHQ
-1782 LPLPADI
+1782 LPLQADI
-1789 ARMLARADTCSD
+1789 ARMLKKADACSD
-1801 LPQEKVNTIARGIAE
+1801 LPQEKVTTIAREIAE

-1832 AGDQQ
+1832 ASDQE
-1837 IGTHRANP
+1837 IRTHAARP
-1845 DPFYENL
+1845 DPFYEYM
-1852 FVAQLRKDSGY
+1852 FVEQLRKDGGY
-1863 GRPDRQ
+1863 GRDAQ
-1869 HPMRLNSDALQER
+1869 HPMRLNSGPLEER
-1882 YTDEVDMRVTD
+1882 YTDEVDTRVAA
-1893 DLVSGLAMP
+1893 DLASGLAMP

-1922 ANIATALNEALRWG
+1922 ASIAAALNEALRWG
-1936 RPMEGAKLQHER
+1936 RPMEGAKLQRER
-1948 AAVLQ
+1948 AAVLHR
-1953 GLGSAGDIDEWDAE
+1953 LGSAGDIDRWDDARD
-1967 NLLARLYRSHT
+1967 LLVRLYRSHT
-1978 YREIRALAD
+1978 YREIRALGD

-1993 GTMLPIDDAARGA
+1993 ATMLPIDDAARQSA
-2006 AAHGYAKSAQVA
+2006 AYGYANSAQVA
-2018 NDILSGFVWRPHMQ
+2018 NHMLSGFLWRPHMQ

>member
-1 MLRDRMAIFHLK
+1 MAIFRLD
-13 AAIISASTG
+13 ATFISASRGT
-22 GSAVRAAAYRHAVR
+22 SAVRAAAYRHAVR
-36 MVSHAFTETTSFTHK
+36 MVSLGFGDTRSFTHK

-65 APEWAENAFGHAA
+65 APEWAENAFGHVA

-109 VSERLWNAVEHGEI
+109 VSERLWQAVEHGEL
-123 RLNRIPTRARYAR
+123 RLNKFPTRAQYAR

-160 ASLSDRGMVADWV
+160 VSFSDRGMVADWV

-189 TRDLGSADWGRKRH
+189 TRELGAADWGRKRC

-240 HARGIYLAPDSYN
+240 HARGIYLEPDSYN
-253 PHVAD
+253 PHVAN

-263 GETAREA
+263 GEIAREA
-270 LRCSDVA
+270 NRCSDVA
-277 DANALYLQHHPEH
+277 DDNALYLQQHPEH

-332 GGAVRLVQNSP
+332 GAAVRLVQNSP
-343 DGQAQYVTTT
+343 DGQAQYVTTA
-353 RASEMQHLEILA
+353 RASEVQHLEILA
-365 RAMAIAGPAAGSGPV
+365 RAMAIAGPV

-463 RTASLAAWD
+463 RTASLAAWQ
-472 ARWSRGEAPERGRF
+472 ARWSRGEAPKRDRF

-497 AGQWARIAGV
+497 AGQWARIAGFV
-507 VSKMGGKLI
+507 KARGGKLI

-592 ERGVLNDPVSALAA
+592 DSGVLNDPVSALAA

-612 PGTAATGAD
+612 PGKAPGGAG
-621 CARIALAYTNRE
+621 CARIALACTNRE

-785 HLSCPADL
+785 HLNCPADL

-806 IEDGPHAAGPAR
+806 IEDGPHAAGAPGG
-818 SMVASAAMLGLG
+818 MVASAAMLGLG

-839 VSVETGAACGGV
+839 VSVETGAACGGMG
-851 SFLDDASLMAV
+851 FLGDASLMAV

-871 SDYIQGDPVWKSGH
+871 SDYIHGDPVWKSGH

-906 IRQRSVF
+906 IRRRSVF
-913 RADDVAGVLSRLVAE
+913 RADDVAGVLSRLVAA
-928 PETFLRLFREAMSHR
+928 PETFLRLFCEAMSHR

-982 AAPEYAPAL
+982 GAAEYAPAL
-991 AMTSGDAVDLNAG
+991 AMTSGDAVDLSAG

-1078 GSGRLRLDPGTVVV
+1078 GTGRLQLDPGTVVV

-1124 GLQGPLEAGP
+1124 GLQMPLEAGP

-1147 LEDMHWRTAERAEA
+1147 LEDMQSRSPWRAEA
-1161 LRLVAAGDARGVEML
+1161 LRLVVAGDARGVEML
-1176 RETGVIH
+1176 REAEVIH

-1204 ADKIALAWSR
+1204 PDKIALAWSR

-1229 ELHAFRA
+1229 ELHPFRA

-1257 IASAR
+1257 IAAGR

-1277 AGETAELV
+1277 AGETAQLV

-1310 VVYAPNSELPD
+1310 VLYAPNSELPD

-1332 EMGRARDSVHV
+1332 EMGRAHDSVHLLAAPGLNRQV
-1343 LAAPGLNLHLLDLT
+1343 LAAGLNLHLLDLT

-1403 YQEAAGT
+1403 YQEAAG
-1410 GRTGM
+1410 GGAGGM
-1415 VRAVARLRDLAG
+1415 ARAVARLRDLAG

-1480 PRAWRRVLRRVP
+1480 ARAWHRVLKRVP

-1553 AARLLGQP
+1553 AARLLGRP
-1561 EDLVAPQRDRQT
+1561 EDLVAPQRDRQM
-1573 EAAWPDPESRPERRL
+1573 EFAWPDPEL

-1637 MFGLGPRAGRSRR
+1637 MFGLGPRAGRARR
-1650 SGRHAALRYAAW
+1650 PGQHAAGRYAAW
-1662 QAAERSGAGGH
+1662 QAAERSGAGGY
-1673 ATGAGDDRHA
+1673 AISAGAGRHA
-1683 TPPEQV
+1683 TPAEQV
-1689 PEANRVVAPRRAP
+1689 REANRVVAPHPEP
-1702 VSGPELHAGPADAEA
+1702 VSGPELHTGRVDAEA

-1729 EWQKF
+1729 ATT
-1734 LRERQADIDEYVK
+1734 RIVRAHQAE
-1747 EKMAEVKMAPEYAGV
+1747 MAVEYAGV

-1771 DRIPAASKVHQ
+1771 DRIPADSKVHQ

-1789 ARMLARADTCSD
+1789 ARMLKKADSRSD

-1832 AGDQQ
+1832 ASDQR
-1837 IGTHRANP
+1837 ITTHAARP
-1845 DPFYENL
+1845 DSFHEYM
-1852 FVAQLRKDSGY
+1852 FVAQLRKDSGS
-1863 GRPDRQ
+1863 DRDGQ
-1869 HPMRLNSDALQER
+1869 HPMRLNFDALQDR
-1882 YTDEVDMRVTD
+1882 YTREVDMRVAA
-1893 DLVSGLAMP
+1893 DLASGLGKP

-1922 ANIATALNEALRWG
+1922 ASIAAALNEALRWG
-1936 RPMEGAKLQHER
+1936 RPMEGAKLQQER
-1948 AAVLQ
+1948 AGVLQ
-1953 GLGSAGDIDEWDAE
+1953 GLGSAGDIDRSDARD
-1967 NLLARLYRSHT
+1967 LLARLYRSHT

-1993 GTMLPIDDAARGA
+1993 ATMLPIDDAARGA
-2006 AAHGYAKSAQVA
+2006 AAHGYARSARVA
-2018 NDILSGFVWRPHMQ
+2018 NDILSDFVWRPHMQ
-2032 QHGLEITES
+2032 QHGLEIES
-2041 PSMSDGLGMWM
+2041 PSMSRGLGMSM

>member
-1 MLRDRMAIFHLK
+1 MLRDRMAIFRVN
-13 AAIISASTG
+13 AAIISARTSS
-22 GSAVRAAAYRHAVR
+22 SAVRAAAYRHAVR

-65 APEWAENAFGHAA
+65 APEWAENAFGHGA

-109 VSERLWNAVEHGEI
+109 VSEQLWNAVEHGEH
-123 RLNRIPTRARYAR
+123 RLNIFPTRARYAR

-160 ASLSDRGMVADWV
+160 ASLCDRGMVADWV

-189 TRDLGSADWGRKRH
+189 TRDLGAADWGRKRH

-210 LSDLRSDWAQHANLA
+210 LSGLRSDWAQHANLA
-225 LERAGFNERIDHRSN
+225 LERGGFNERIDHRSN
-240 HARGIYLAPDSYN
+240 LARGIYLEPDSYN
-253 PHVAD
+253 PHVASQ
-258 HARRQ
+258 ARRQ
-263 GETAREA
+263 GEIAREA
-270 LRCSDVA
+270 NRCSDVA
-277 DANALYLQHHPEH
+277 DANALYLQQHPAH

-324 LVGEAMGS
+324 LMAEAMGS
-332 GGAVRLVQNSP
+332 GAAVRLVQNSP
-343 DGQAQYVTTT
+343 DGQAQYVTTA
-353 RASEMQHLEILA
+353 RASEMQRLEILA
-365 RAMAIAGPAAGSGPV
+365 RAMAIAGPAAGL
-380 AGSGPTAPGIGLL
+380 GPTAPGIGLL

-402 RVAAEA
+402 RVAAQA

-450 GKATQELGGLQGV
+450 GKATQELGGLQGM
-463 RTASLAAWD
+463 RTATLAAWD
-472 ARWSRGEAPERGRF
+472 ARWSRGEAPERDRF

-507 VSKMGGKLI
+507 VEAMGGKLI

-531 GWAAVERGVSQATAG
+531 GWAAVERGVGQATAG

-592 ERGVLNDPVSALAA
+592 DSGVLNDPVSALAA

-612 PGTAATGAD
+612 PGKAPGGAG
-621 CARIALAYTNRE
+621 CARLALACTNRE

-697 LPRSAFGTVVDTRA
+697 LPRSAFGTVVATRA
-711 GGIDLLVD
+711 DGIDLLVD
-719 GSPGAVTLDLAT
+719 GRSRAVTLDLAT

-765 AIYVALTRHRDS
+765 AVYVALTRHRDS

-806 IEDGPHAAGPAR
+806 IEDGPHAAGALG

-839 VSVETGAACGGV
+839 VSVETGAACGGMG
-851 SFLDDASLMAV
+851 FLGDASLMAV

-871 SDYIQGDPVWKSGH
+871 SDYIQGDPVLKPGH
-885 DGAAAGRVQYAQDP
+885 DGAAAGTVQYAQDP

-906 IRQRSVF
+906 IRRRSVF
-913 RADDVAGVLSRLVAE
+913 RADDVAGVLSRLVAH

-982 AAPEYAPAL
+982 AAAEYAPAL
-991 AMTSGDAVDLNAG
+991 AMTSGDAVDLSAG

-1176 RETGVIH
+1176 RETEVIH
-1183 ADGTLRGAAA
+1183 GGGTLRDA
-1193 AVALRYLADGQ
+1193 AVAVAMEYLTDGQ
-1204 ADKIALAWSR
+1204 PDKIALAWSR

-1229 ELHAFRA
+1229 ELHAGRA

-1277 AGETAELV
+1277 AGETAQLV

-1310 VVYAPNSELPD
+1310 VLYAPNSDLPD

-1332 EMGRARDSVHV
+1332 EMGRARDSVHILAAPGLNRQV
-1343 LAAPGLNLHLLDLT
+1343 LAAGLNLHLLDLT

-1362 AAARVGE
+1362 AAARLGE

-1415 VRAVARLRDLAG
+1415 ARAVARLRDLAG

-1480 PRAWRRVLRRVP
+1480 ARAWRRVLKRVP

-1508 RDGAGRLL
+1508 RDGAARLL

-1553 AARLLGQP
+1553 AARLLGRP

-1573 EAAWPDPESRPERRL
+1573 EFAWPDPGL

-1596 VIGPPRGQP
+1596 VIGPPRG
-1605 RQRWRLDIGRLLGDV
+1605 QRWRLDIGRLLGDV

-1637 MFGLGPRAGRSRR
+1637 MFGLGPRAGRARR
-1650 SGRHAALRYAAW
+1650 PGRHAALRYAAW
-1662 QAAERSGAGGH
+1662 QAAERSGGGGY
-1673 ATGAGDDRHA
+1673 AISAGAGRHA
-1683 TPPEQV
+1683 TPAEQV
-1689 PEANRVVAPRRAP
+1689 PEANRVVAPHRAP
-1702 VSGPELHAGPADAEA
+1702 VSGPELHTGPADAEA

-1729 EWQKF
+1729 ATT
-1734 LRERQADIDEYVK
+1734 RIVRAHQAE
-1747 EKMAEVKMAPEYAGV
+1747 MAVEYAGV

-1771 DRIPAASKVHQ
+1771 DRIPADSKVHQ

-1789 ARMLARADTCSD
+1789 ARMLARAASRSD

-1832 AGDQQ
+1832 ASDQEIKMFQ
-1837 IGTHRANP
+1837 VGP
-1845 DPFYENL
+1845 DPFYEDI
-1852 FVAQLRKDSGY
+1852 FVEQLRTDSGS
-1863 GRPDRQ
+1863 DRDGQ

-1882 YTDEVDMRVTD
+1882 YTDEVDTRVVA
-1893 DLVSGLAMP
+1893 DLASGLAVP

-1922 ANIATALNEALRWG
+1922 ANIAAALNEALRWG
-1936 RPMEGAKLQHER
+1936 RPMEGAKLQQER
-1948 AAVLQ
+1948 VAVLHR
-1953 GLGSAGDIDEWDAE
+1953 LGSAGDIDKWEARD
-1967 NLLARLYRSHT
+1967 LLARLYRSHT

-2006 AAHGYAKSAQVA
+2006 AAHGYAKSARVA
-2018 NDILSGFVWRPHMQ
+2018 SDILSGFVWAPHIR
-2032 QHGLEITES
+2032 QHGLAIEG
-2041 PSMSDGLGMWM
+2041 PSMSDGLAMEM

>member
-1 MLRDRMAIFHLK
+1 MVRDRMATFRLD
-13 AAIISASTG
+13 AAIISACTG

-83 RLVRADVQAQGS
+83 RLVRADVQAQDL

-123 RLNRIPTRARYAR
+123 RLNKFPTRAQYAR

-189 TRDLGSADWGRKRH
+189 TRDLGAADWGRKRR

-240 HARGIYLAPDSYN
+240 HARGIYLEPDSHN

-263 GETAREA
+263 GEIAREA
-270 LRCSDVA
+270 HRCSDVA
-277 DANALYLQHHPEH
+277 DANALYLQQHPAH

-305 DIVAAFE
+305 DIEAGFQ

-332 GGAVRLVQNSP
+332 GAAVRLVQNSP
-343 DGQAQYVTTT
+343 DGQAQYVTTA

-365 RAMAIAGPAAGSGPV
+365 RAMAIAGPAAGFGP
-380 AGSGPTAPGIGLL
+380 AAPGIGLL

-402 RVAAEA
+402 RVAAQA

-450 GKATQELGGLQGV
+450 GKATQELGGLQGM

-472 ARWSRGEAPERGRF
+472 ARWSRGEAPERDRF

-507 VSKMGGKLI
+507 VSAMGGKLI

-592 ERGVLNDPVSALAA
+592 DSGVLNDPVSALAA

-612 PGTAATGAD
+612 PGKAPGGAG
-621 CARIALAYTNRE
+621 CARIALACTNRE

-697 LPRSAFGTVVDTRA
+697 LPRSAFGTVVATRA

-719 GSPGAVTLDLAT
+719 GRSRAVTLDLAT

-765 AIYVALTRHRDS
+765 AVYVALTRHRDS

-806 IEDGPHAAGPAR
+806 IEDGPHAAGPPG

-851 SFLDDASLMAV
+851 SFLGDASLMAV

-871 SDYIQGDPVWKSGH
+871 SDYIHGDPILKSGH

-906 IRQRSVF
+906 IRRRSVF

-982 AAPEYAPAL
+982 AAAEYAPAL
-991 AMTSGDAVDLNAG
+991 AMTSGDAVDLSAG

-1078 GSGRLRLDPGTVVV
+1078 GTGRLQLDPGTVVV

-1147 LEDMHWRTAERAEA
+1147 LEDMHWRTPERAEA

-1176 RETGVIH
+1176 RETEVIH
-1183 ADGTLRGAAA
+1183 GGGTLRDAAA
-1193 AVALRYLADGQ
+1193 AVAMEYLTDGQ

-1229 ELHAFRA
+1229 ELHAGRA

-1257 IASAR
+1257 IAAGR

-1285 GRDGGRLRLRIEG
+1285 GRDGGRLRLRIDEG
-1298 RSPQTGRMDVRD
+1298 RNPQTGRMDVRD
-1310 VVYAPNSELPD
+1310 VLYAPNSELPD

-1332 EMGRARDSVHV
+1332 EMGRARDSVHLLAAPGLNRQV
-1343 LAAPGLNLHLLDLT
+1343 LAAGLNLHLLDLT

-1403 YQEAAGT
+1403 YQEAAGGRRARVWRGRWRACAIWRVSQAIRGRQRGCCRAVWRARFWPRSSGRRYCTT
-1410 GRTGM
+1410 GR
-1415 VRAVARLRDLAG
+1415 
-1427 LAGDPGAAARV
+1427 
-1438 LPRGLEGAVLAEVI
+1438 
-1452 GAAILHDGAAPEGE
+1452 
-1466 DRLAVERVVRDMSD
+1466 
-1480 PRAWRRVLRRVP
+1480 RR
-1492 STLPGA
+1492 
-1498 ADDLAAAVAG
+1498 
-1508 RDGAGRLL
+1508 
-1516 TPARILARGALTAQA
+1516 
-1531 MGEDRVAALFERGLG
+1531 
-1546 LYGKRAG
+1546 K
-1553 AARLLGQP
+1553 
-1561 EDLVAPQRDRQT
+1561 
-1573 EAAWPDPESRPERRL
+1573 
-1588 RPERGRSA
+1588 
-1596 VIGPPRGQP
+1596 
-1605 RQRWRLDIGRLLGDV
+1605 
-1620 PRADTIMAEQV
+1620 
-1631 LEGLAG
+1631 
-1637 MFGLGPRAGRSRR
+1637 
-1650 SGRHAALRYAAW
+1650 
-1662 QAAERSGAGGH
+1662 
-1673 ATGAGDDRHA
+1673 
-1683 TPPEQV
+1683 
-1689 PEANRVVAPRRAP
+1689 
-1702 VSGPELHAGPADAEA
+1702 
-1717 DLASPVSDYTDG
+1717 
-1729 EWQKF
+1729 
-1734 LRERQADIDEYVK
+1734 
-1747 EKMAEVKMAPEYAGV
+1747 
-1762 ALQMACALT
+1762 
-1771 DRIPAASKVHQ
+1771 
-1782 LPLPADI
+1782 
-1789 ARMLARADTCSD
+1789 
-1801 LPQEKVNTIARGIAE
+1801 
-1816 DRAAFESKIA
+1816 
-1826 FARELV
+1826 
-1832 AGDQQ
+1832 
-1837 IGTHRANP
+1837 
-1845 DPFYENL
+1845 
-1852 FVAQLRKDSGY
+1852 
-1863 GRPDRQ
+1863 
-1869 HPMRLNSDALQER
+1869 
-1882 YTDEVDMRVTD
+1882 
-1893 DLVSGLAMP
+1893 
-1902 TKEEH
+1902 
-1907 LVARLSLLPDRSEDE
+1907 
-1922 ANIATALNEALRWG
+1922 
-1936 RPMEGAKLQHER
+1936 AK
-1948 AAVLQ
+1948 
-1953 GLGSAGDIDEWDAE
+1953 
-1967 NLLARLYRSHT
+1967 T
-1978 YREIRALAD
+1978 
-1987 PERDLP
+1987 
-1993 GTMLPIDDAARGA
+1993 
-2006 AAHGYAKSAQVA
+2006 
-2018 NDILSGFVWRPHMQ
+2018 VWRWN
-2032 QHGLEITES
+2032 GL
-2041 PSMSDGLGMWM
+2041 

>member
-1 MLRDRMAIFHLK
+1 
-13 AAIISASTG
+13 
-22 GSAVRAAAYRHAVR
+22 
-36 MVSHAFTETTSFTHK
+36 
-51 AQAMVHAEVALPED
+51 
-65 APEWAENAFGHAA
+65 
-78 FADAL
+78 
-83 RLVRADVQAQGS
+83 
-95 DMSEAA
+95 
-101 MQRAAMAR
+101 
-109 VSERLWNAVEHGEI
+109 
-123 RLNRIPTRARYAR
+123 
-136 SLTVALPRELDQAA
+136 
-150 QIALMQGYVR
+150 
-160 ASLSDRGMVADWV
+160 
-173 IHDKSDG
+173 
-180 NPHAHIMLT
+180 
-189 TRDLGSADWGRKRH
+189 
-203 DWNARDV
+203 
-210 LSDLRSDWAQHANLA
+210 
-225 LERAGFNERIDHRSN
+225 
-240 HARGIYLAPDSYN
+240 
-253 PHVAD
+253 
-258 HARRQ
+258 
-263 GETAREA
+263 
-270 LRCSDVA
+270 
-277 DANALYLQHHPEH
+277 
-290 ILVVVQAQRAVFTRG
+290 
-305 DIVAAFE
+305 
-312 DRLMLTETELAG
+312 
-324 LVGEAMGS
+324 
-332 GGAVRLVQNSP
+332 
-343 DGQAQYVTTT
+343 
-353 RASEMQHLEILA
+353 
-365 RAMAIAGPAAGSGPV
+365 
-380 AGSGPTAPGIGLL
+380 
-393 AGSGLTPDQ
+393 
-402 RVAAEA
+402 
-408 MLSPA
+408 
-413 PLTLV
+413 
-418 KGYAGTGKTFTLGEV
+418 
-433 ARVWQAR
+433 
-440 GYEVLGGAAS
+440 
-450 GKATQELGGLQGV
+450 
-463 RTASLAAWD
+463 
-472 ARWSRGEAPERGRF
+472 
-486 VFIMDEAGMVG
+486 
-497 AGQWARIAGV
+497 
-507 VSKMGGKLI
+507 
-516 AVGDPEQLQPVSDLP
+516 
-531 GWAAVERGVSQATAG
+531 
-546 APVAALSSV
+546 
-555 RRQRS
+555 
-560 MADRMA
+560 
-566 TEALARGGAEIA
+566 
-578 PAIRHYIDKGALRL
+578 
-592 ERGVLNDPVSALAA
+592 
-606 AYYKTG
+606 
-612 PGTAATGAD
+612 
-621 CARIALAYTNRE
+621 
-633 VWALNDAIRAQ
+633 
-644 ALARGEIDQAGI
+644 
-656 RDYGTITRIDR
+656 
-667 TTPTHERIAV
+667 
-677 PLALGPGDRVMLTRP
+677 
-692 HRGLD
+692 
-697 LPRSAFGTVVDTRA
+697 
-711 GGIDLLVD
+711 
-719 GSPGAVTLDLAT
+719 
-731 FRDLDYGYAATIHKS
+731 
-746 QGVTV
+746 
-751 DHTLVLGHGRMNRH
+751 
-765 AIYVALTRHRDS
+765 
-777 VTVFGRAG
+777 
-785 HLSCPADL
+785 
-793 ITLAHAPG
+793 
-801 HLSID
+801 
-806 IEDGPHAAGPAR
+806 
-818 SMVASAAMLGLG
+818 MLGLG

-839 VSVETGAACGGV
+839 VSVETGAACGGM
-851 SFLDDASLMAV
+851 SFLGDASLMAV

-871 SDYIQGDPVWKSGH
+871 SDYIHGDPILKSGH

-906 IRQRSVF
+906 IRRRSVF

-982 AAPEYAPAL
+982 AAAEYAPAL
-991 AMTSGDAVDLNAG
+991 AMTSGDGVDLSAG
-1004 QRVALAHGCEPGR
+1004 QRVAVAHGCEPGR

-1078 GSGRLRLDPGTVVV
+1078 GTGRLQLDPGTVVV

-1124 GLQGPLEAGP
+1124 GLQVPLEAGP

-1147 LEDMHWRTAERAEA
+1147 LEDMQRRTPWRAEA

-1176 RETGVIH
+1176 READVIH

-1204 ADKIALAWSR
+1204 RNKIALAWSR

-1229 ELHAFRA
+1229 ELHPFRA

-1262 WQKDRPGRHAPPRIR
+1262 WQKDRPGKVVPPRIR

-1310 VVYAPNSELPD
+1310 VLYAPNSDLPD

-1332 EMGRARDSVHV
+1332 EMGRAHDSVHV
-1343 LAAPGLNLHLLDLT
+1343 LAAPGLNLHLQDLT

-1375 RRTASAPSVI
+1375 RRTASAP
-1385 DYGFDASLGAR
+1385 R

-1403 YQEAAGT
+1403 YQEAPGGARAGT
-1410 GRTGM
+1410 GM
-1415 VRAVARLRDLAG
+1415 ARAVARLRDLAG

-1480 PRAWRRVLRRVP
+1480 ARAWRRVLRRVP

-1516 TPARILARGALTAQA
+1516 APARILARGALTAQA

-1553 AARLLGQP
+1553 AARLLGRP
-1561 EDLVAPQRDRQT
+1561 EDLVAPQRDRQM
-1573 EAAWPDPESRPERRL
+1573 EFAWPDPGL

-1596 VIGPPRGQP
+1596 VIGPPRGQ
-1605 RQRWRLDIGRLLGDV
+1605 RRGRWRLDIGRLLGDV

-1637 MFGLGPRAGRSRR
+1637 MFGLGPRAGRARR
-1650 SGRHAALRYAAW
+1650 PGRHAAGRYAAW
-1662 QAAERSGAGGH
+1662 QAAERSGGGGY
-1673 ATGAGDDRHA
+1673 AISAGAGRHA
-1683 TPPEQV
+1683 TPAEQV
-1689 PEANRVVAPRRAP
+1689 PEANRVVAPRREP

-1734 LRERQADIDEYVK
+1734 LRERQAVIDEYLK
-1747 EKMAEVKMAPEYAGV
+1747 EKMAEMAVEYAGV

-1771 DRIPAASKVHQ
+1771 DRIPADSKVHQ

-1789 ARMLARADTCSD
+1789 ARMLKKADSRSD

-1832 AGDQQ
+1832 ASDQE
-1837 IGTHRANP
+1837 IKMFHVGP
-1845 DPFYENL
+1845 DPFYEDI
-1852 FVAQLRKDSGY
+1852 FVEQLRKDSGS
-1863 GRPDRQ
+1863 DRDGQ
-1869 HPMRLNSDALQER
+1869 HPMRLNAGPLQER
-1882 YTDEVDMRVTD
+1882 YTDEVDTRVAA
-1893 DLVSGLAMP
+1893 DLASGLAMP

-1922 ANIATALNEALRWG
+1922 ASIAAALNEALRWG

-1948 AAVLQ
+1948 AGVLQ
-1953 GLGSAGDIDEWDAE
+1953 GLGSAGDIDMWDAQD
-1967 NLLARLYRSHT
+1967 LLARLYRSHT

-2018 NDILSGFVWRPHMQ
+2018 NDILTNFSWRPHMR
-2032 QHGLEITES
+2032 QHGLEIES

>member
-1 MLRDRMAIFHLK
+1 MSSVTLRDSMAIFYLD

-22 GSAVRAAAYRHAVR
+22 SSAVRAAAYRHAAR
-36 MVSHAFTETTSFTHK
+36 MVSHAFTETTSFTRK

-65 APEWAENAFGHAA
+65 APEWAENAFGRAA

-83 RLVRADVQAQGS
+83 RLVRADVQAQAV

-109 VSERLWNAVEHGEI
+109 VSEQLWNAVEHGEI
-123 RLNRIPTRARYAR
+123 RLNKFPTRARYAR
-136 SLTVALPRELDQAA
+136 SLTVALPRELDRAA

-189 TRDLGSADWGRKRH
+189 TRDLGSADWGRKRR

-210 LSDLRSDWAQHANLA
+210 LSGLRSDWAQHANLA
-225 LERAGFNERIDHRSN
+225 LERAGFDERIDHRSN
-240 HARGIYLAPDSYN
+240 HARGIYLEPDSHN
-253 PHVAD
+253 PYVAD

-263 GETAREA
+263 GATAREA
-270 LRCSDVA
+270 QRCSDVA
-277 DANALYLQHHPEH
+277 DANALYLEQHPAH

-305 DIVAAFE
+305 DIVAGFE

-324 LVGEAMGS
+324 LVAEAMAS
-332 GGAVRLVQNSP
+332 GAAVRLVQNSP
-343 DGQAQYVTTT
+343 DGQAQYVTTA
-353 RASEMQHLEILA
+353 RACEMQRLEILA
-365 RAMAIAGPAAGSGPV
+365 RAMAIPGPAAGIGPV

-402 RVAAEA
+402 RLAAEA

-413 PLTLV
+413 SLTLV

-440 GYEVLGGAAS
+440 GFEVLGGAAS
-450 GKATQELGGLQGV
+450 GKATQELGGLQGM

-472 ARWSRGEAPERGRF
+472 ARWSRGERPERGRF

-497 AGQWARIAGV
+497 AGQWMRIAGV
-507 VSKMGGKLI
+507 VKAMGGKLI

-531 GWAAVERGVSQATAG
+531 GWAAVERGVSQATRG

-592 ERGVLNDPVSALAA
+592 DSGVLNDPVGALAA

-612 PGTAATGAD
+612 PGKAGDGAG
-621 CARIALAYTNRE
+621 CARIALACTNRE

-697 LPRSAFGTVVDTRA
+697 LPRSAFGTVAATRA
-711 GGIDLLVD
+711 DGIDLLVD
-719 GSPGAVTLDLAT
+719 GRSRAVTLDLAT

-806 IEDGPHAAGPAR
+806 IEDGPHAAGRAR
-818 SMVASAAMLGLG
+818 SMVASAAVLGLG

-871 SDYIQGDPVWKSGH
+871 SDYIHGDPILKSGH

-906 IRQRSVF
+906 IRRRSVF

-982 AAPEYAPAL
+982 AAAAVDAPAL

-1065 PGGRTLRQFTRDR
+1065 TGGRTLRQFTRDR
-1078 GSGRLRLDPGTVVV
+1078 RTGRLQLDPGTVVV

-1124 GLQGPLEAGP
+1124 GLQAPLEAGP

-1147 LEDMHWRTAERAEA
+1147 LEDMQWRTA
-1161 LRLVAAGDARGVEML
+1161 
-1176 RETGVIH
+1176 
-1183 ADGTLRGAAA
+1183 
-1193 AVALRYLADGQ
+1193 
-1204 ADKIALAWSR
+1204 
-1214 AEADLLTRAIRAGLD
+1214 
-1229 ELHAFRA
+1229 
-1236 GFEPET
+1236 
-1242 GGAFAGLKPGDRIRF
+1242 
-1257 IASAR
+1257 
-1262 WQKDRPGRHAPPRIR
+1262 
-1277 AGETAELV
+1277 
-1285 GRDGGRLRLRIEG
+1285 
-1298 RSPQTGRMDVRD
+1298 
-1310 VVYAPNSELPD
+1310 
-1321 WRFAFAGTIHG
+1321 
-1332 EMGRARDSVHV
+1332 
-1343 LAAPGLNLHLLDLT
+1343 
-1357 VTVPC
+1357 
-1362 AAARVGE
+1362 
-1369 VMGRIL
+1369 
-1375 RRTASAPSVI
+1375 
-1385 DYGFDASLGAR
+1385 
-1396 EALRGQV
+1396 
-1403 YQEAAGT
+1403 
-1410 GRTGM
+1410 
-1415 VRAVARLRDLAG
+1415 
-1427 LAGDPGAAARV
+1427 
-1438 LPRGLEGAVLAEVI
+1438 
-1452 GAAILHDGAAPEGE
+1452 
-1466 DRLAVERVVRDMSD
+1466 
-1480 PRAWRRVLRRVP
+1480 
-1492 STLPGA
+1492 
-1498 ADDLAAAVAG
+1498 
-1508 RDGAGRLL
+1508 
-1516 TPARILARGALTAQA
+1516 
-1531 MGEDRVAALFERGLG
+1531 
-1546 LYGKRAG
+1546 
-1553 AARLLGQP
+1553 
-1561 EDLVAPQRDRQT
+1561 
-1573 EAAWPDPESRPERRL
+1573 
-1588 RPERGRSA
+1588 
-1596 VIGPPRGQP
+1596 
-1605 RQRWRLDIGRLLGDV
+1605 
-1620 PRADTIMAEQV
+1620 
-1631 LEGLAG
+1631 
-1637 MFGLGPRAGRSRR
+1637 
-1650 SGRHAALRYAAW
+1650 
-1662 QAAERSGAGGH
+1662 
-1673 ATGAGDDRHA
+1673 
-1683 TPPEQV
+1683 
-1689 PEANRVVAPRRAP
+1689 
-1702 VSGPELHAGPADAEA
+1702 
-1717 DLASPVSDYTDG
+1717 
-1729 EWQKF
+1729 
-1734 LRERQADIDEYVK
+1734 
-1747 EKMAEVKMAPEYAGV
+1747 
-1762 ALQMACALT
+1762 
-1771 DRIPAASKVHQ
+1771 
-1782 LPLPADI
+1782 
-1789 ARMLARADTCSD
+1789 
-1801 LPQEKVNTIARGIAE
+1801 
-1816 DRAAFESKIA
+1816 
-1826 FARELV
+1826 
-1832 AGDQQ
+1832 
-1837 IGTHRANP
+1837 
-1845 DPFYENL
+1845 
-1852 FVAQLRKDSGY
+1852 
-1863 GRPDRQ
+1863 
-1869 HPMRLNSDALQER
+1869 
-1882 YTDEVDMRVTD
+1882 
-1893 DLVSGLAMP
+1893 
-1902 TKEEH
+1902 
-1907 LVARLSLLPDRSEDE
+1907 
-1922 ANIATALNEALRWG
+1922 
-1936 RPMEGAKLQHER
+1936 
-1948 AAVLQ
+1948 
-1953 GLGSAGDIDEWDAE
+1953 
-1967 NLLARLYRSHT
+1967 
-1978 YREIRALAD
+1978 
-1987 PERDLP
+1987 
-1993 GTMLPIDDAARGA
+1993 
-2006 AAHGYAKSAQVA
+2006 
-2018 NDILSGFVWRPHMQ
+2018 
-2032 QHGLEITES
+2032 
-2041 PSMSDGLGMWM
+2041 